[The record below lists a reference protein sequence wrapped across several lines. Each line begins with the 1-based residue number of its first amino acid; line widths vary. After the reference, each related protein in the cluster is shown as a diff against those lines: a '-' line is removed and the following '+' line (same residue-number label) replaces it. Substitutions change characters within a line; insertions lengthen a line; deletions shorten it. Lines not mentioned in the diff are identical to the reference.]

1 MIPRYEKKEISKIW
15 KEQAKYHYFLQAE
28 LAILKAQEGVNVP
41 EGVSQQIRDV
51 AMIDVDRIHEIEAT
65 TRHDVIAF
73 CTSITEKLPTEVGKF
88 FHYGVTSSDIID
100 TATTLQL
107 RESLNVILPAYRKLL
122 QTLKNKANETK
133 DIIAMGRSHGRT
145 AEPMSFGQKLL
156 SFYAELA
163 RRYAELKDFCDNE
176 LTVQFSGAVGNYTIL
191 SPAIEAAAAEILKL
205 KVEPLSTQVIPRDR
219 IAKLV
224 GINAMFGSALE
235 RICVELRHLHHSDID
250 EIEEGFAKGQ
260 KGSSTMPHKKN
271 PIATEN
277 LSGMARVLRSHNQI
291 ALDNIVLWH
300 ERDISHSSTERMY
313 LPDNL
318 GVMLYSIERL
328 EKTLEMLVIKKDNI
342 QNKVWNNFDY
352 LSSFYLHQI
361 LKDSSRPREEVY
373 YWVQEA
379 AFLGKEQNSA
389 PAMVQKL
396 RSSLDKNGIKTSLTE
411 PDEDGIRSIYM
422 KHVDEVFNRVFEN
435 FSDV

>member
-15 KEQAKYHYFLQAE
+15 KEQSKYHYFLQAE
-28 LAILKAQEGVNVP
+28 LAILKAQEGLNVP
-41 EGVSQQIRDV
+41 EGVSQQIKDV
-51 AMIDVDRIHEIEAT
+51 AMIDVDRIHEIEET

-73 CTSITEKLPTEVGKF
+73 CTSITEKLPTEIGKF

-122 QTLKNKANETK
+122 QTLKNKASETK
-133 DIIAMGRSHGRT
+133 DIICMGRSHGRT

-156 SFYAELA
+156 SFYAEFA
-163 RRYAELKDFCDNE
+163 RRYKELKDFTNNE

-191 SPAIEAAAAEILKL
+191 SPEIEAAAAEILKL
-205 KVEPLSTQVIPRDR
+205 KVEPVSTQIIPRDR

-235 RICVELRHLHHSDID
+235 RLCVELRHLHHSDID

-277 LSGMARVLRSHNQI
+277 LSGMARMLRSHNQI

-318 GVMLYSIERL
+318 GLMLYSIERL
-328 EKTLEMLVIKKDNI
+328 QKTMEMLVIKKDNI

-379 AFLGKEQNSA
+379 AFLGKEQGNA
-389 PAMVQKL
+389 AAMVQKL

-422 KHVDEVFNRVFEN
+422 KHVDEVFTRVFED

>member
-15 KEQAKYHYFLQAE
+15 KEQTKYHYFLQAE
-28 LAILKAQEGVNVP
+28 LAILKAQEGINVP
-41 EGVSQQIRDV
+41 EGISQQIRDV
-51 AMIDVDRIHEIEAT
+51 SMIDLDRIHEIEET

-73 CTSITEKLPTEVGKF
+73 CTSITEKLPTETGKF

-107 RESLNVILPAYRKLL
+107 RDSLNVILPAYRKLL
-122 QTLKNKANETK
+122 QTMKNKANETK
-133 DIIAMGRSHGRT
+133 DIVCMGRSHGRT
-145 AEPMSFGQKLL
+145 AEPMSFGQKIL
-156 SFYAELA
+156 SFYAEMA
-163 RRYAELKDFCDNE
+163 RRYKELKDFYDNE

-191 SPAIEAAAAEILKL
+191 SPEIEEKAAEILKL
-205 KVEPLSTQVIPRDR
+205 KVEPVSTQVIPRDR

-224 GINAMFGSALE
+224 SINAMFGSALE
-235 RICVELRHLHHSDID
+235 RLCVELRHLHHSDID

-277 LSGMARVLRSHNQI
+277 LSGMARMLRAHNQI

-328 EKTLEMLVIKKDNI
+328 DRTLDMLVIKTDNI

-389 PAMVQKL
+389 AAMVQKL
-396 RSSLDKNGIKTSLTE
+396 RSSLEKNGIRTSLTE
-411 PDEDGIRSIYM
+411 PDEEGIRSIYM

-435 FSDV
+435 FGDV